1 MAGDTNSNI
10 FINIDTSQ
18 AMAQLRLLEKELTAL
33 NRSLIV
39 GTKTASAA
47 QAKYAQSLLHNVNA
61 TGQWTASMTRM
72 STASEQFAT
81 NLDRQRLSLKEY
93 FRYGAA
99 STKTFGK
106 MFSREF
112 DTIDKLVNKRVK
124 TLQQQYVQLGRD
136 AQGAMNAMKF
146 TPKSLNMQNLTTQL
160 MMATQKQQI
169 LNKIIDDGSTKL
181 LNFGKNTQ
189 WAGRQLM
196 VGFTIPLML
205 FGAQAIKTFKEI
217 ETQTIRFKK
226 VYGDIFTDQ
235 GATNAALKNIR
246 ALGDEYTKYGL
257 KVADTIKM
265 AADAAAAGF
274 SGKGLEALVE
284 QTNKLAVLGGVT
296 QEKALETTIA
306 LKNAFQIDTG
316 AMAGTIDFL
325 NAVENQTVVA
335 LDDLT
340 EAIPKVAPVIQQ
352 LGGDVKDLA
361 YFMAAM
367 QEGGISAAQG
377 ANALKSGLAS
387 LINPSKA
394 ASKAAAAVGININGI
409 IEANQ
414 GNLRNT
420 VTAFAKSLQPL
431 TDLEKSRV
439 IEKVFGKYQFARISA
454 LLNNIGREGTQA
466 ARVLQLTNAS
476 VEELAILSQRELK
489 TQADSPLNKF
499 VGSVERLKAAIAP
512 IGELFAKVLT
522 PVIEFIVRMAE
533 KFNKLPDGIKKA
545 IGIITI
551 VVGGLGPL
559 FLMTFG
565 LLANAVANSVKGIQV
580 LRKGYQQL
588 AAGSTDAA
596 LKTQYLSQEEL
607 ENISI
612 SNALY
617 SKHQQLSAA
626 YALEASALTS
636 LMSVYTRANAS
647 MGAFAA
653 GNPGMFM
660 PRGGMILPKRFE
672 TGTTS
677 VPGPKG
683 AGDVVPAMLS
693 PGESVIP
700 AEQTQKYAGFI
711 SDIIKDK
718 VPGHKT
724 GLFPAFGAA
733 ANVGRGIPLSPGP
746 AAFREAQQARYA
758 AEAAARRGLSPNAAP
773 VISISSGLRRPGL
786 SGIRFDERA
795 DGLVTV
801 TVGSQSFKVKKENV
815 PELKNLLTENQTWLE
830 SKGRLPG
837 GQVSAKKGYADTTEG
852 KLEHVLRTR
861 LAGKDIL
868 SPKVIFSKL
877 QKYDASKV
885 RAVPKELKSLRARY
899 KDSPIYKELVT
910 THKDEIE
917 SLKLFAQTKGNPYG
931 LTAEDLITI
940 QGAQG
945 ANATGFKYSPALSHR
960 FTDRQVGELKGL
972 TQYKRNSPSNVFEEQ
987 SFLNKYFQDI
997 SKTSLGGMHISRK
1010 DQALAARNLILD
1022 KPASK
1027 RSSIEKAV
1035 HATLDRRLSN
1045 GYYEKFGS
1053 KTNQLSLLKDAGLTN
1068 AQIRELPR
1076 TGVPGFAG
1084 GVVSLGMPI
1093 AFKTVAANRAMAQ
1106 QIDARVRSSSFR
1118 HTPPTNFGVKLE
1130 EFTGHSFPIGGVGGV
1145 YRKPN
1150 GQVVVVKP
1158 VLDEKAALAE
1168 QRGTEITRGAF
1179 KDLDAPEQTIRT
1191 MVDPTDLTGKR
1202 KFIVLESPYNAKFA
1216 TGGTKFSKEEYF
1228 TQLLASTVRGDKDLS
1243 PSNVF
1248 GSNVADQGASG
1259 VFGKASGAREFNFK
1273 MPSLEEQAMINLLG
1287 VKGGARKAFAEN
1299 TADIARSMT
1308 PAQYQKAMLDE
1319 INATIPRLEKTIASF
1334 GLTTGIEKIV
1344 YQRMIDRLIAARGV
1358 NWGKFQKVHSR
1369 VKTPLKLEHGIIS
1382 VPGPKGA
1389 GDIQPAMLSPGEAV
1403 IPAEQSAKYMPLIQ
1417 SMIADKVPGFAGPD
1431 VGGFGVP
1438 ASLRPGGQYALPIY
1452 PPGHD
1457 AYGPIPPTAT
1467 SKTRL
1472 GNALTSLVRDK
1483 DIRAVTN
1490 FSKETAR
1497 AAKESKVAAGALE
1510 GVRKTASKVKESFAS
1525 TEKAAT
1531 AAADSTVKNTQ
1542 VGTAMTKE
1550 ELKNARQLNQM
1561 NKMGRN
1567 MGIGMAASM
1576 LPMMGMAQA
1585 STNPDGMMARNMSAL
1600 SGVAMLA
1607 MLMPI
1612 LNTPFKLLASVAAG
1626 YALVLIMQS
1635 KQIKK
1640 AIIEGNKLAESF
1652 SMTSKKLEEFGTLT
1666 GTVSRTQTAE
1676 QQRLGRTT
1684 VSGAASQKFGTNFL
1698 GSETGKKFKDDFT
1711 NLSKKYE
1718 SAVAGQIATAQL
1730 ASAVNQGVLS
1740 YLEAESIITKMARD
1754 LKDPTLEYQMQGQLM
1769 KILGPDGQDLAKN
1782 PLKVQLELIEA
1793 NKTGFN
1799 TAAQNFQDV
1808 GSAQL
1813 GMYSKGEMAGL
1824 AGGAAVG
1831 GVIAARAY
1839 SSSLMA
1845 VAAQA
1850 QLAGTAV
1857 TGMSAAMSAL
1867 PVGRLVAVGAVIGT
1881 IATRIFQR
1889 GKEAEAIGAAAG
1901 LLQGVAA
1908 QNFAAIQQ
1916 SADALNYQYDVQI
1929 ANLSLE
1935 KDRTKNL
1942 KEIERITT
1950 RIAELESKRTAGLDA
1965 LAQKQQD
1972 TINSYIGVVR
1982 NYKDDTE
1989 GVLQGLGETF
1999 TDLGAM
2005 FNFIPGVKS
2014 KDEKMLAKTMDA
2026 AILGMQE
2033 AWDNSIGAKLLGTQL
2048 EGMDIEDVIRI
2059 SLLVESKT
2067 ISPEQMLLLKD
2078 VVERNGKDINQ
2089 VIKFTLENTDPE
2101 TLGRI
2106 GVLLGRF
2113 ENPAKQKG
2121 FQNLTDRLMPDPEK
2135 LRNVLTALEE
2145 YAKAPGE
2152 IVPDLG
2158 MEIDQ
2163 SDIDGLAKL
2172 GKEIDAIKKRFPN
2185 GKFESKLLTKYQTEL
2200 NKAGLPSNATLD
2212 YVISNI
2218 DYFMKL
2224 PAEKRFE
2231 AIFAF
2236 KMLKDSDSVKAD
2248 IEKTLR
2254 IGFMKKTQNVV
2265 KSPYPFSGVSAQAD
2279 AAYEAW
2285 RKSTAGVK
2293 AYTDALKALGI
2304 EWKGQGIDD
2313 DSVVVVNPKEEAKKN
2328 AYKSFLED
2336 LGQRLKLVKEGG
2348 FNALDPLNEI
2358 RKFYSGAAGSKGA
2371 VNPML
2376 AGQKGAIGQIEAAA
2390 KKAGEVLN
2398 KDLMDVIRGMDAEQF
2413 AILSKELFNID
2424 KNTGRITGLKNDFI
2438 LINAAFRTG
2447 TIGTYIDDLKSASK
2461 EIENQVK
2468 AHEALTTAGYNS
2480 LEIQKILQNKTL
2492 TAAIAEH
2499 GFLSVSIEEREQ
2511 LNKEIQKTINLN
2523 YQLSNIKLKDNIA
2536 DTNMQVEAFKRLTA
2550 AGVKHEVILE
2560 ILKDKNNAWA
2570 IGSEDATVDIK
2581 SKFGDLIN
2589 KTKEYSDLLELIRKQ
2604 TLTFEQKTQEA
2615 IDVNVSAL
2623 DLQAKVLQ
2631 NKFDLANFKLK
2642 ANIVVAEG
2650 NVKKVNDDIQKEQDK
2665 IDPINF
2671 ELKYNKK
2678 IGQNFLDDLQEN
2690 INDAQRS
2697 MDFEFDRP
2705 LQVLSDRSTVLSND
2719 LTLIDKATE
2728 EINKKYDEQEKA
2740 LSKISEINQD
2750 LIAQEK
2756 SRISLADALS
2766 QGDIS
2771 AAAQMASEMR
2781 STAADAANRRSG
2793 DFLAAARKAETET
2806 LVSASGMTKV
2816 QIETEQFAI
2825 AQKTYALEQQRKIAQ
2840 EAILKLEDQVYNITE
2855 LREAKLLE
2863 IRNHETVMDGLRNK
2877 ELADAQKVLDGLQKE
2892 LDKNQEILDAA
2903 LANIDLQKLKWD
2915 EVQLKLDAYKLE
2927 LQKSNT
2933 ELETMLELTR
2943 KIAAAMATISSPK
2956 YVKSSAIT
2964 TCPDGYKLDTNGQ
2977 CVKIAVAE
2985 VVITEENVAEVAAA
2999 EAADAATAAVDAA
3012 NAAAEA
3018 TDAATA
3024 AAQAAAAEIE
3034 ALAIQAAALLAELSA
3049 ANSSLSPKAQQII
3062 DDANAAEAARLEA
3075 LTKQQAQFA
3084 AKAAA
3089 MQAAADA
3096 AEKTAQQAII
3106 IARAAAAAKAEGIAN
3121 DLSSATGVR
3130 RGAGAGFVFG
3140 SSGGMVP
3147 KYFVAGGYA
3156 IGTDTV
3162 PAMLTPGEF
3171 VMSKYAVD
3179 SYGVDKMNAINKG
3192 SYQGEKVYNYNLNV
3206 NVKSDANP
3214 EDIARVVMTQIRQ
3227 VDSQRIRT
3235 QR

>member
-39 GTKTASAA
+39 GTKAAAAA

-106 MFSREF
+106 FFGREF
-112 DTIDKLVNKRVK
+112 ETIGKLVDKRVK

-160 MMATQKQQI
+160 MVATQKQQI
-169 LNKIIDDGSTKL
+169 LNKLIDDGSTKL

-217 ETQTIRFKK
+217 ETQVIRFKK

-235 GATNAALKNIR
+235 GATDAALKNIR
-246 ALGDEYTKYGL
+246 ALADEYTKYGL
-257 KVADTIKM
+257 KVSDTIKM

-274 SGKGLEALVE
+274 SGKGLENLVE

-306 LKNAFQIDTG
+306 LKNAFQIDTS

-387 LINPSKA
+387 LINPSNA
-394 ASKAAAAVGININGI
+394 ASKAAAAVGINIKGI
-409 IEANQ
+409 VEANA

-420 VTAFAKSLQPL
+420 VTGFAKALQPL
-431 TDLEKSRV
+431 TDLEKARV

-489 TQADSPLNKF
+489 TQADSPMNKLA
-499 VGSVERLKAAIAP
+499 GSVERLKASIAP
-512 IGELFAKVLT
+512 IGELFAKVFT
-522 PVIEFIVRMAE
+522 PVIEFITRMAE
-533 KFNKLPDGIKKA
+533 KFNGLPDGIKKA
-545 IGIITI
+545 IGIITV
-551 VVGGLGPL
+551 VVGGLGPI

-565 LLANAVANSVKGIQV
+565 LLANAVANSVKGVQV

-636 LMSVYTRANAS
+636 LTSAYTRATAS

-653 GNPGMFM
+653 NNPGMFM
-660 PRGGMILPKRFE
+660 PRGGVILPKKFAG
-672 TGTTS
+672 GTTS

-700 AEQTQKYAGFI
+700 TKQTQKYAGFI
-711 SDIIKDK
+711 NQIIQDK
-718 VPGHKT
+718 VPGFMA
-724 GLFPAFGAA
+724 GRVGAMPATARA
-733 ANVGRGIPLSPGP
+733 ISTRGVIGSK
-746 AAFREAQQARYA
+746 
-758 AEAAARRGLSPNAAP
+758 AP
-773 VISISSGLRRPGL
+773 VISIASGSLTRPGL
-786 SGIRFDERA
+786 SGIRFDEGP

-801 TVGSQSFKVKKENV
+801 TAGSQSFKVKRENV
-815 PELKNLLTENQTWLE
+815 DELKTLLKDNQDWLE

-837 GQVSAKKGYADTTEG
+837 GPVSSVKGYADTTEG
-852 KLEHVLRTR
+852 KLEHAIRTR
-861 LAGKDIL
+861 LQGKIAERGGVL
-868 SPKVIFSKL
+868 TPKLVFSKL
-877 QKYDASKV
+877 QKYDASKTRPV
-885 RAVPKELKSLRARY
+885 VKEVKSLRSRY
-899 KDSPIYKELVT
+899 KDSPIYKELVK

-917 SLKLFAQTKGNPYG
+917 SLKLLAQNKANPYG
-931 LTAEDLITI
+931 LTQEDLLTI

-945 ANATGFKYSPALSHR
+945 ANAKEFKYSPALSHR
-960 FTDRQVGELKGL
+960 FTDRQVDELSGL
-972 TQYKRNSPSNVFEEQ
+972 TQYKRNAPSNVFEEQ
-987 SFLNKYFQDI
+987 SFFNKFFQDI
-997 SKTSLGGMHISRK
+997 AQTSTGGMHISRR
-1010 DQALAARNLILD
+1010 DQAQAALKMILD

-1027 RSSIEKAV
+1027 RSAIEKAV
-1035 HATLDRRLSN
+1035 HATLDRRLST
-1045 GYYEKFGS
+1045 GYYEKFGA
-1053 KTNQLSLLKDAGLTN
+1053 KTNQLSLLKDAGVSN
-1068 AQIRELPR
+1068 DEIRSLPR
-1076 TGVPGFAG
+1076 AGVPGLAG

-1093 AFKTVAANRAMAQ
+1093 PFKVIAKNRAIAQ
-1106 QIDARVRSSSFR
+1106 QIDARVRSSKFR
-1118 HTPPTNFGVKLE
+1118 DTPPTNFGVKLE
-1130 EFTGHSFPIGGVGGV
+1130 EFTGHSFPIPGIGGV

-1168 QRGTEITRGAF
+1168 QRGTVITRGAF

-1191 MVDPTDLTGKR
+1191 MIDPTDLTGKR
-1202 KFIVLESPYNAKFA
+1202 KIIVLESPYNPKFA

-1259 VFGKASGAREFNFK
+1259 VFGKASGAREFKFN

-1287 VKGGARKAFAEN
+1287 VKGGARKQFAEN

-1308 PAQYQKAMLDE
+1308 PQQYQDAMIAE
-1319 INATIPRLEKTIASF
+1319 INATIPRLEKTIASL
-1334 GLTTGIEKIV
+1334 GLTTGVEKIV
-1344 YQRMIDRLIAARGV
+1344 YQRMVDRLKAGLGV
-1358 NWGKFQKVHSR
+1358 DWTKLHAVHSK
-1369 VKTPLKLEHGIIS
+1369 VKAPLELAEGIVS

-1403 IPAEQSAKYMPLIQ
+1403 IPAKQSEKYMPLIR
-1417 SMIADKVPGFAGPD
+1417 SMIADNVPGFAESNVSWDGY
-1431 VGGFGVP
+1431 P
-1438 ASLRPGGQYALPIY
+1438 ASLKEGGKYAGPVTPVY
-1452 PPGHD
+1452 PPGYD
-1457 AYGPIPPTAT
+1457 AFGKIQEPTSSGGRVRNAAT
-1467 SKTRL
+1467 SLIT
-1472 GNALTSLVRDK
+1472 DK
-1483 DIRAVTN
+1483 GMRSITN
-1490 FSKETAR
+1490 FATETAR
-1497 AAKESKVAAGALE
+1497 AARQSRLASNALE
-1510 GVRKTASKVKESFAS
+1510 GVKNAGSKVKASFAS
-1525 TEKAAT
+1525 TTSAVDAAT
-1531 AAADSTVKNTQ
+1531 DSTTKNAQ
-1542 VGTAMTKE
+1542 VASTMTKE
-1550 ELKNARQLNQM
+1550 ELKNARQLKQM
-1561 NKMGRN
+1561 NSMGKN

-1612 LNTPFKLLASVAAG
+1612 LNTPFKLLAGVALG
-1626 YALVLIMQS
+1626 YAGILIMQS

-1652 SMTSKKLEEFGTLT
+1652 SMTTKKLEEFGSIT
-1666 GTVSRTQTAE
+1666 GQVSITQEYE
-1676 QQRLGRTT
+1676 QKRLGRTT
-1684 VSGAASQKFGTNFL
+1684 VSGAASQEFGENFL
-1698 GSETGKKFKDDFT
+1698 GSEPGKKFKDDFT
-1711 NLSKKYE
+1711 KLSEKYE
-1718 SAVAGQIATAQL
+1718 SAVAGQISTAQL

-1754 LKDPTLEYQMQGQLM
+1754 LKDPNLEYKMQGQLM
-1769 KILGPDGQDLAKN
+1769 QILGPDGRDLAKN
-1782 PLKVQLELIEA
+1782 PLKVQLELVRA
-1793 NKTGFN
+1793 NQTAFN

-1813 GMYSKGEMAGL
+1813 GLPSKGEVGGL
-1824 AGGAAVG
+1824 AAGATAGGL
-1831 GVIAARAY
+1831 IAAKAY

-1857 TGMSAAMSAL
+1857 TGMSATLSAI
-1867 PVGRLVAVGAVIGT
+1867 PVGRLVLAGAAIGT
-1881 IATRIFQR
+1881 IATRIFQK
-1889 GKEAEAIGAAAG
+1889 GKEQEAIGAAAG

-1935 KDRTKNL
+1935 KDRTTNL
-1942 KEIERITT
+1942 KEIERITA
-1950 RIAELESKRTAGLDA
+1950 RIAELENNRTAGLDA

-1972 TINSYIGVVR
+1972 TINSYIEVVR
-1982 NYKDDTE
+1982 NYKDETE
-1989 GVLQGLGETF
+1989 GLGEGLKEVF
-1999 TDLGAM
+1999 LTDPGA
-2005 FNFIPGVKS
+2005 FFSFIPGVKS
-2014 KDEKMLAKTMDA
+2014 KDEKMLAKSMDA

-2033 AWDNSIGAKLLGTQL
+2033 AWNNSIGAKLLGNQL
-2048 EGMDIEDVIRI
+2048 QGMDIEDVIRI

-2101 TLGRI
+2101 TLSRI
-2106 GVLLGRF
+2106 GILLGRF
-2113 ENPAKQKG
+2113 EDPKKQQGFESLTERLMGDPAKLK
-2121 FQNLTDRLMPDPEK
+2121 
-2135 LRNVLTALEE
+2135 NVLTALEE
-2145 YAKAPGE
+2145 YAKAPDT
-2152 IVPDLG
+2152 IPVNLG

-2163 SDIDGLAKL
+2163 NDIEGLAKF
-2172 GKEIDAIKKRFPN
+2172 GKEIDAIKRRFPN
-2185 GKFESKLLTKYQTEL
+2185 GQFDVKLLQKYQTEL
-2200 NKAGLPSNATLD
+2200 AGAGMPANATLD
-2212 YVISNI
+2212 YVINNI

-2224 PAEKRFE
+2224 PKEKRFE

-2236 KMLKDSDSVKAD
+2236 TMLKDADSVRAD

-2254 IGFMKKTQNVV
+2254 IGFMKNAAQKDPATLYVD
-2265 KSPYPFSGVSAQAD
+2265 SART
-2279 AAYEAW
+2279 AAASQYEAW

-2293 AYTDALKALGI
+2293 AYTDALKAMGI
-2304 EWKGQGIDD
+2304 EWKGTGLDEDD
-2313 DSVVVVNPKEEAKKN
+2313 KKGGPITDLT
-2328 AYKSFLED
+2328 KGPTKDMSWIED
-2336 LGQRLKLVKEGG
+2336 LGQQLKLVKEGA

-2358 RKFYSGAAGSKGA
+2358 KKFFGAGIKS

-2376 AGQKGAIGQIEAAA
+2376 ADQEGAIKQIEEAA
-2390 KKAGEVLN
+2390 KKYEWLGGNLGITIN
-2398 KDLMDVIRGMDAEQF
+2398 TDFMDIIRGFDATQF
-2413 AILSKELFNID
+2413 ELFAKTLFEID
-2424 KNTGRITGLKNDFI
+2424 KKTKRITGITDEFVFLN
-2438 LINAAFRTG
+2438 LAFESK
-2447 TIGTYIDDLKSASK
+2447 TIGTYIDQLKTANN
-2461 EIENQVK
+2461 EVNNQIRAHNVLIDMRDENNK
-2468 AHEALTTAGYNS
+2468 AIYTTA
-2480 LEIQKILQNKTL
+2480 EIQKILENKTL
-2492 TAAIAEH
+2492 AAQIAEK
-2499 GFLSVSIEEREQ
+2499 GALVISAAERKELNDEIERSISLKQKESHLKLIYSTEDLKAQAEAYKK
-2511 LNKEIQKTINLN
+2511 LNAE
-2523 YQLSNIKLKDNIA
+2523 
-2536 DTNMQVEAFKRLTA
+2536 
-2550 AGVKHEVILE
+2550 GVKQEVINE
-2560 ILKDKNNAWA
+2560 ILKDKSNAWA
-2570 IGSEDATVDIK
+2570 IANAPGKVTEQYT
-2581 SKFGDLIN
+2581 GLISQ
-2589 KTKEYSDLLELIRKQ
+2589 TKAYLDLLKLIEEQ
-2604 TLTFEQKTQEA
+2604 TKTFEQKTQDA
-2615 IDVNVSAL
+2615 IDANVSAL
-2623 DLQAKVLQ
+2623 DLQAKTLQ
-2631 NKFDLANFKLK
+2631 NQFDVANFELK
-2642 ANIVVAEG
+2642 AKIVVAEDA
-2650 NVKKVNDDIQKEQDK
+2650 VQKVNDDIQKQQDK
-2665 IDPINF
+2665 IDKINF
-2671 ELKYNKK
+2671 ELKYDSK
-2678 IGQNFLDDLQEN
+2678 IGQNLLDDIQEN
-2690 INDAQRS
+2690 INDAQRK
-2697 MDFEFDRP
+2697 MEIDFDRP
-2705 LQVLSDRSTVLSND
+2705 LQALSDRSSVLSND

-2728 EINKKYDEQEKA
+2728 AINEKYDKQEAA
-2740 LSKISEINQD
+2740 LQTISELNQE
-2750 LIAQEK
+2750 IAAQEQK
-2756 SRISLADALS
+2756 RISLADALS

-2771 AAAQMASEMR
+2771 AAAQLANEMR

-2793 DFLAAARKAETET
+2793 EFLAAARKAETEA
-2806 LVSASGMTKV
+2806 LVSSGGMTKA
-2816 QIETEQFAI
+2816 QIEAEQFRI
-2825 AQKTYALEQQRKIAQ
+2825 GQQSYALEQQRKTIQAQ
-2840 EAILKLEDQVYNITE
+2840 ILSLEDQVYNITE
-2855 LREAKLLE
+2855 LREVKLLAIRDVETVIDGIKANQLFNAQQVLDRLQNELDANQKILDAKLLA
-2863 IRNHETVMDGLRNK
+2863 IDK
-2877 ELADAQKVLDGLQKE
+2877 E
-2892 LDKNQEILDAA
+2892 
-2903 LANIDLQKLKWD
+2903 KLGW
-2915 EVQLKLDAYKLE
+2915 ESIQIQLDAYKAKL
-2927 LQKSNT
+2927 T
-2933 ELETMLELTR
+2933 EINDGPLKTM
-2943 KIAAAMATISSPK
+2943 KDIVDSIAAALSQINNAKYSKDSAFIPPAT
-2956 YVKSSAIT
+2956 T
-2964 TCPDGYKLDTNGQ
+2964 T
-2977 CVKIAVAE
+2977 VATPAQ
-2985 VVITEENVAEVAAA
+2985 VT
-2999 EAADAATAAVDAA
+2999 AATTAA
-3012 NAAAEA
+3012 NAAADA
-3018 TDAATA
+3018 SDAANKKA
-3024 AAQAAAAEIE
+3024 EEELNAQLAAQAKADEEAEKTRV
-3034 ALAIQAAALLAELSA
+3034 ALAKAMADAKKAIADAAKSGDPASKAYM
-3049 ANSSLSPKAQQII
+3049 AQQK
-3062 DDANAAEAARLEA
+3062 AAQEAEAARVAA
-3075 LTKQQAQFA
+3075 LAKQNAQYA
-3084 AKAAA
+3084 
-3089 MQAAADA
+3089 
-3096 AEKTAQQAII
+3096 
-3106 IARAAAAAKAEGIAN
+3106 ARAAGYASRGRQ
-3121 DLSSATGVR
+3121 ATY
-3130 RGAGAGFVFG
+3130 A
-3140 SSGGMVP
+3140 SGGMVKP
-3147 KYFVAGGYA
+3147 KYFAVGGKA
-3156 IGTDTV
+3156 RGTDII

-3171 VMSKYAVD
+3171 VMSKYAVN
-3179 SYGVDKMNAINKG
+3179 SYGVDKMKAINSG
-3192 SYQGEKVYNYNLNV
+3192 SYEGEKVYNYNLNV

-3235 QR
+3235 QRG

>member
-18 AMAQLRLLEKELTAL
+18 AMTQLRLLEKELTAL

-39 GTKTASAA
+39 GTKTAAAA

-106 MFSREF
+106 FFGREF
-112 DTIDKLVNKRVK
+112 DTIGKLVDKRVK

-169 LNKIIDDGSTKL
+169 LNKLIDDGSTKL

-246 ALGDEYTKYGL
+246 DLADEYTKYGL
-257 KVADTIKM
+257 TVSNTIKM

-274 SGKGLEALVE
+274 SGKGLENLVE

-387 LINPSKA
+387 LINPSNA
-394 ASKAAAAVGININGI
+394 ASKAAAAVGINIKGI
-409 IEANQ
+409 VEANQ

-420 VTAFAKSLQPL
+420 VTGFAKALQPL

-489 TQADSPLNKF
+489 IQADSPMNKF

-512 IGELFAKVLT
+512 IGELFSKILT
-522 PVIEFIVRMAE
+522 PVIEFIGRMAE
-533 KFNKLPDGIKKA
+533 KFNNLPDGIKKA
-545 IGIITI
+545 IGVITV

-636 LMSVYTRANAS
+636 LTSVYTKANAS

-660 PRGGMILPKRFE
+660 PRGGIMLPKKFAG
-672 TGTTS
+672 GTAS

-683 AGDVVPAMLS
+683 AGDVIPAMLS

-700 AEQTQKYAGFI
+700 TKQTQKYAGFI
-711 SDIIKDK
+711 NQIIQDK
-718 VPGHKT
+718 VPGFMA
-724 GLFPAFGAA
+724 GR
-733 ANVGRGIPLSPGP
+733 VGTLSAGP

-758 AEAAARRGLSPNAAP
+758 ARDAARRGLSPNAAP
-773 VISISSGLRRPGL
+773 VISISSGVRRPGL
-786 SGIRFDERA
+786 SGIRFDEGI

-801 TVGSQSFKVKKENV
+801 SVGSQSFKVKKESV

-830 SKGRLPG
+830 SQGRLPG
-837 GQVSAKKGYADTTEG
+837 GPVSSVKGYADTTEG
-852 KLEHVLRTR
+852 KLEHAIRTR
-861 LAGKDIL
+861 LQEKIAERGGVL
-868 SPKVIFSKL
+868 TPKLVYSKL
-877 QKYDASKV
+877 QKYDASKKREV
-885 RAVPKELKSLRARY
+885 KKEVKSLRSRY
-899 KDSPIYKELVT
+899 KDSPIYKELVA
-910 THKDEIE
+910 THKQEVED
-917 SLKLFAQTKGNPYG
+917 LKLIARTKPNPYG
-931 LTAEDLITI
+931 LTEEELMTV

-945 ANATGFKYSPALSHR
+945 NRAKEFKYSPALSHR
-960 FTDRQVGELKGL
+960 FTDNQVDELSSL
-972 TQYKRNSPSNVFEEQ
+972 TQYKRNAPSNVFEEQ

-997 SKTSLGGMHISRK
+997 SKTSSGGMHISRK
-1010 DQALAARNLILD
+1010 DQAQAALKMILD
-1022 KPASK
+1022 KPLSQ
-1027 RSSIEKAV
+1027 RSAVEKAV
-1035 HATLDRRLSN
+1035 HATLDKRVSS
-1045 GYYEKFGS
+1045 GYYEKFGA

-1068 AQIRELPR
+1068 AQIAELPR
-1076 TGVPGFAG
+1076 TGVPGLAG

-1093 AFKTVAANRAMAQ
+1093 PFKVIAKNRAMAQ
-1106 QIDARVRSSSFR
+1106 QIDARVRSSSLR
-1118 HTPPTNFGVKLE
+1118 DTPATNFGVKLQD
-1130 EFTGHSFPIGGVGGV
+1130 TSGHSFPIPGIGGI

-1150 GQVVVVKP
+1150 GEVVFVKP

-1168 QRGTEITRGAF
+1168 QRATIIAREAHG
-1179 KDLDAPEQTIRT
+1179 LDAPKQSIKT
-1191 MVDPTDLTGKR
+1191 MIDPTDISGKR
-1202 KFIVLESPYNAKFA
+1202 KIIVLESPYNPAFA

-1228 TQLLASTVRGDKDLS
+1228 KQLVASTLRGDKDLS

-1248 GSNVADQGASG
+1248 GGTLADVGAAG
-1259 VFGKASGAREFNFK
+1259 VFGKASGARDFNFK
-1273 MPSLEEQAMINLLG
+1273 MPSMADQAMINLLG

-1308 PAQYQKAMLDE
+1308 PAEYQKAMLAE
-1319 INATIPRLEKTIASF
+1319 INATLPKLEKTIASF
-1334 GLTTGIEKIV
+1334 DLTRLERVV
-1344 YQRMIDRLIAARGV
+1344 YQRMIDRLKEGRNVDWA
-1358 NWGKFQKVHSR
+1358 KFREVHSN
-1369 VKTPLKLEHGIIS
+1369 VKSPLKLAQGIVS

-1403 IPAEQSAKYMPLIQ
+1403 IPAKQSAKYMPLIR
-1417 SMIADKVPGFAGPD
+1417 SMIADKVPGFEESNVP
-1431 VGGFGVP
+1431 FGTP
-1438 ASLRPGGQYALPIY
+1438 ASLRPGGKYDAFGDPIKDT
-1452 PPGHD
+1452 PAAGTRSPDRVERAIDRFFDKPRVKKLGD
-1457 AYGPIPPTAT
+1457 RIDSFAAKVKTAT
-1467 SKTRL
+1467 P
-1472 GNALTSLVRDK
+1472 
-1483 DIRAVTN
+1483 
-1490 FSKETAR
+1490 
-1497 AAKESKVAAGALE
+1497 KVADLG
-1510 GVRKTASKVKESFAS
+1510 KTAGD
-1525 TEKAAT
+1525 
-1531 AAADSTVKNTQ
+1531 AADSTTKNTQ
-1542 VGTAMTKE
+1542 LGTAMTKE
-1550 ELKNARQLNQM
+1550 ELKNARQLKQM
-1561 NKMGRN
+1561 NNMGKN

-1585 STNPDGMMARNMSAL
+1585 STNPDGMMARNMSTL

-1607 MLMPI
+1607 MIAPM
-1612 LNTPFKLLASVAAG
+1612 LNTPLKLLAGVALG
-1626 YALVLIMQS
+1626 YAAILKMQS
-1635 KQIKK
+1635 AQIKK

-1652 SMTSKKLEEFGTLT
+1652 SMTSKKLEDFGTIT
-1666 GTVSRTQTAE
+1666 GQVSITQEYE
-1676 QQRLGRTT
+1676 QKRLGRTT
-1684 VSGAASQKFGTNFL
+1684 VSGAASQEFGENFL
-1698 GSETGKKFKDDFT
+1698 SSEIGKKFKEDFT
-1711 NLSKKYE
+1711 KLSEQYE
-1718 SAVAGQIATAQL
+1718 SAVAGQISTAQL

-1754 LKDPTLEYQMQGQLM
+1754 LKDPTLEYKMQGQLM
-1769 KILGPDGQDLAKN
+1769 QILGPDGQDLATN
-1782 PLKVQLELIEA
+1782 PLKVQLELIRA
-1793 NKTGFN
+1793 NQTGFD
-1799 TAAQNFQDV
+1799 AVAQNFQDV

-1813 GMYSKGEMAGL
+1813 GLYSKGEAFGL
-1824 AGGAAVG
+1824 AGGAVAG
-1831 GVIAARAY
+1831 GAIAAKAY

-1850 QLAGTAV
+1850 QLAGSAV
-1857 TGMSAAMSAL
+1857 TGMSATMSAI

-1881 IATRIFQR
+1881 LATRIFQR

-1901 LLQGVAA
+1901 TLQGVAA

-1942 KEIERITT
+1942 KEIERITA
-1950 RIAELESKRTAGLDA
+1950 RITELESKRTAGLDA

-1972 TINSYIGVVR
+1972 TIDSYIGVVR

-1989 GVLQGLGETF
+1989 GLGQGLKETF
-1999 TDLGAM
+1999 LTDPASM
-2005 FNFIPGVKS
+2005 FNFIPGVSS

-2033 AWDNSIGAKLLGTQL
+2033 AWNNSIGSKLLGNELQ
-2048 EGMDIEDVIRI
+2048 GMDIEDVIRI

-2078 VVERNGKDINQ
+2078 IAERNGKDINQ
-2089 VIKFTLENTDPE
+2089 VIRFTLENSDPE
-2101 TLGRI
+2101 TLSRI
-2106 GVLLGRF
+2106 STLLGRF
-2113 ENPAKQKG
+2113 ETTTKQKG
-2121 FQNLTDRLMPDPEK
+2121 FQNLTDQLLGDDPAK
-2135 LRNVLTALEE
+2135 LKNVLTALEE
-2145 YAKAPGE
+2145 YAKAPDS
-2152 IVPDLG
+2152 IPVNMG
-2158 MEIDQ
+2158 MEIDK
-2163 SDIDGLAKL
+2163 SDIDRLAVF

-2185 GKFESKLLTKYQTEL
+2185 GKFDVKLLQKYQTEL
-2200 NKAGLPSNATLD
+2200 AGAGMPANATLD
-2212 YVISNI
+2212 YVTSNI

-2236 KMLKDSDSVKAD
+2236 TMLKDADSIKAD

-2254 IGFMKKTQNVV
+2254 VGFMKKAEQKDPATLYVD
-2265 KSPYPFSGVSAQAD
+2265 SART
-2279 AAYEAW
+2279 AAASQYDAW

-2293 AYTDALKALGI
+2293 AYTDALKAMGL
-2304 EWKGQGIDD
+2304 EWKGTGIDD
-2313 DSVVVVNPKEEAKKN
+2313 TDVPGGSTNNSGDGPKRDD
-2328 AYKSFLED
+2328 SFLND
-2336 LGQRLKLVKEGG
+2336 LAQRLKLVKESG
-2348 FNALDPLNEI
+2348 FNALTPLKSLKEFLDNGG
-2358 RKFYSGAAGSKGA
+2358 KKS
-2371 VNPML
+2371 VNPGL
-2376 AGQKGAIGQIEAAA
+2376 GEQDGAIKRIEEAA
-2390 KKAGEVLN
+2390 KKYKDAAGN
-2398 KDLMDVIRGMDAEQF
+2398 IGIAIDKDFMDVIRGLDAEQF
-2413 AILSKELFNID
+2413 KLWSDTLFKVGKDSKQIY
-2424 KNTGRITGLKNDFI
+2424 GLTEVFAT
-2438 LINAAFRTG
+2438 INEGFRVG
-2447 TIGTYIDDLKSASK
+2447 TIGGFIQDVKDSSK
-2461 EIENQVK
+2461 EIENQVN
-2468 AHEALTTAGYNS
+2468 AYNILS
-2480 LEIQKILQNKTL
+2480 NARDKDNKLIYNTVEIQKILQNTTL
-2492 TAAIAEH
+2492 TAAIAAK
-2499 GFLSVSIEEREQ
+2499 GGLQATKEEQAE
-2511 LNKEIQKTINLN
+2511 LNKEIEKTINLN
-2523 YQLSNIKLKDNIA
+2523 YKLSTIKLNDNIA
-2536 DTNMQVEAFKRLTA
+2536 ETKMQVEAFKRLTA
-2550 AGVKHEVILE
+2550 AGVKQEVILE

-2570 IGSEDATVDIK
+2570 IGSADATVNTKD
-2581 SKFGDLIN
+2581 KFGDLIN
-2589 KTKEYSDLLELIRKQ
+2589 KTKEYSDLLELIANQ
-2604 TLTFEQKTQEA
+2604 TKTFEQKTQDA
-2615 IDVNVSAL
+2615 IDANVSAL
-2623 DLQAKVLQ
+2623 DLQSKTLQ
-2631 NKFDLANFKLK
+2631 NQFDLDNFELK
-2642 ANIVVAEG
+2642 AKIVVEEDA
-2650 NVKKVNDDIQKEQDK
+2650 VQKVNDDIQKEQDK
-2665 IDPINF
+2665 IDKINF
-2671 ELKYNKK
+2671 ELKYDSK
-2678 IGQNFLDDLQEN
+2678 IGQNLLDDIQEN
-2690 INDAQRS
+2690 INDAQRK
-2697 MDFEFDRP
+2697 MEIDFDRP
-2705 LQVLSDRSTVLSND
+2705 LQALSDRSAVLSND

-2728 EINKKYDEQEKA
+2728 AINEKYDKQEAA
-2740 LSKISEINQD
+2740 LQTISELNQE
-2750 LIAQEK
+2750 IASQEQR
-2756 SRISLADALS
+2756 RISLADALS

-2771 AAAQMASEMR
+2771 AAAQLANEMR
-2781 STAADAANRRSG
+2781 STAADAASRRSG
-2793 DFLAAARKAETET
+2793 EFISAARKAETEA
-2806 LVSASGMTKV
+2806 LVSASGMTKA
-2816 QIETEQFAI
+2816 QIEAEQFRI
-2825 AQKTYALEQQRKIAQ
+2825 SQQSYALEQQRKTVQ
-2840 EAILKLEDQVYNITE
+2840 VQILSLEDQVYNITE

-2863 IRNHETVMDGLRNK
+2863 IRDVETVIDGIKANQLFN
-2877 ELADAQKVLDGLQKE
+2877 AQQVLDRLQNE
-2892 LDKNQEILDAA
+2892 LDANQRILDAKL
-2903 LANIDLQKLKWD
+2903 LAIDKEKLGW
-2915 EVQLKLDAYKLE
+2915 ESIQIQLDAYKL
-2927 LQKSNT
+2927 K
-2933 ELETMLELTR
+2933 LEEINNGPLKTMKEIVDSIVAALSQINSAKYSSSSAFIPPPTPSPIIGTATPAQV
-2943 KIAAAMATISSPK
+2943 IAAT
-2956 YVKSSAIT
+2956 V
-2964 TCPDGYKLDTNGQ
+2964 
-2977 CVKIAVAE
+2977 
-2985 VVITEENVAEVAAA
+2985 
-2999 EAADAATAAVDAA
+2999 AA
-3012 NAAAEA
+3012 NAAA
-3018 TDAATA
+3018 DAADA
-3024 AAQAAAAEIE
+3024 ANAKAEAELNAQLAAQAKADAEADATRA
-3034 ALAIQAAALLAELSA
+3034 ALAKALADAKKAIADAAKSGDSASKNYMAQQKEEQERLAALAKQ
-3049 ANSSLSPKAQQII
+3049 NAQY
-3062 DDANAAEAARLEA
+3062 
-3075 LTKQQAQFA
+3075 A
-3084 AKAAA
+3084 AKAAGMA
-3089 MQAAADA
+3089 LRYGGTYGM
-3096 AEKTAQQAII
+3096 
-3106 IARAAAAAKAEGIAN
+3106 
-3121 DLSSATGVR
+3121 
-3130 RGAGAGFVFG
+3130 

-3147 KYFVAGGYA
+3147 KYMAAGGMAGYKPA
-3156 IGTDTV
+3156 REKIPMQMSYGGMVPKYFAVGGMSRGTDTI

-3179 SYGVDKMNAINKG
+3179 SYGVDKMKAINSG
-3192 SYQGEKVYNYNLNV
+3192 SYDGEKVYNYNLNV

-3227 VDSQRIRT
+3227 VDSQRIRA
-3235 QR
+3235 QRG